1 MCVYIYKG
9 YVYMYVYI
17 RTRTH
22 AHAHAHAHTHKV
34 LLTMARKSLPC
45 RRALYAQEAV
55 ETCMHAVLASLHV
68 RNS

>member
-1 MCVYIYKG
+1 MCVYIH
-9 YVYMYVYI
+9 
-17 RTRTH
+17 TH
-22 AHAHAHAHTHKV
+22 AHMRARTHTHKV